1 MENFDNPY
9 AKLFYAVYRL
19 HHQRAINDNEKLRLK
34 AIIAVGEQSI
44 VNILNKYIEDQDADT
59 LFQDIVKLIRP
70 SRHKPEAIIPTRTQ
84 NDDVSSPLGTF
95 LHEKKKRQMAEHE
108 LKLSLQNSE
117 IQSIIETHD
126 EEIHLISTN

>member
-19 HHQRAINDNEKLRLK
+19 HHQKVISDSEKLKLK
-34 AIIAVGEQSI
+34 ALIALGDQAVVS
-44 VNILNKYIEDQDADT
+44 ILNKYTEDQDADS

-70 SRHKPEAIIPTRTQ
+70 SRHKPEAIIPTKSQ
-84 NDDVSSPLGTF
+84 SEDISSPLGTF

-117 IQSIIETHD
+117 IHSIIETHD
-126 EEIHLISTN
+126 EEIHLITTN

>member
-19 HHQRAINDNEKLRLK
+19 HHQNAINNNEKLKLK
-34 AIIAVGEQSI
+34 AMIAAGDQGI
-44 VNILNKYIEDQDADT
+44 VSVLNKYIEDEDT
-59 LFQDIVKLIRP
+59 DYLFQNIVKVVRP

-84 NDDVSSPLGTF
+84 NDDASSPLGTF